1 MSEKVKPKPMK
12 SRTVPGAEERL
23 YDDLKWAGLQWDE
36 GPNIGGPYGPYKQS
50 QRTPLYQE
58 HADKLLQSGHA
69 YRCFCSSEKLRDLAQ
84 RRAILGLPSDY
95 DRTCE
100 GLPSPESDK
109 RASAGEAFVVR
120 LRMPPDPPE
129 YVDLVYGNVGKPM
142 QSKKAQNLGEIL
154 YEDPILLKSDGLPT
168 YHLANVVD
176 DHHMHITHVVRGA
189 EWMSSTP
196 KHLTLYKAF
205 GWKPPSFAHVG
216 LLQDNNRQKFSKRKG
231 DLDIR
236 TFADQGIFPEAL
248 LNYAALFG
256 WSNSN
261 KSDLLPMPDL
271 ISAFNLKFTKGNTI
285 VQPHKLKYLQK
296 KFARKYIDDGGA
308 EFEDIV
314 DKTLEYLI
322 QEFEPSTWNHVGD
335 LSPRPVTREQIR
347 ERIASVLRQRADN
360 YFDPKAFFD
369 DYGYFF
375 FQNAP
380 LPDRHT
386 SKHIFQMYASCASL
400 WPHLLLVNT
409 ELGLISPKVWTED
422 FLSTKLTKLVDK
434 LTLRLEEVC
443 EVPEQVDRQ
452 AIHQAVHSYLRLG
465 VARGGS
471 GPAMHTTMFILGQDV
486 SMQRL
491 DDLSKFLSNQHQGD
505 SVNQGL

>member
-1 MSEKVKPKPMK
+1 MIEKAKPKPTK

-23 YDDLKWAGLQWDE
+23 YDDLNWAGLQWDE

-69 YRCFCSSEKLRDLAQ
+69 YRCFCSSEKLQDLAR
-84 RRAILGLPSDY
+84 RRAALGLPSDY

-129 YVDLVYGNVGKPM
+129 YVDLVYGIVGKPM
-142 QSKKAQNLGEIL
+142 QSKKAQNLGEIA

-176 DHHMHITHVVRGA
+176 DHHMQITHVVRGA

-236 TFADQGIFPEAL
+236 NFADQGIFPEAL

-261 KSDLLPMPDL
+261 KSDLLPMPNL

-285 VQPHKLKYLQK
+285 VQPHKLIYLQK
-296 KFARKYIDDGGA
+296 KFARKYIDEGGA
-308 EFEDIV
+308 EFKNIV

-322 QEFEPSTWNHVGD
+322 QEFEPSTWNHVGES
-335 LSPRPVTREQIR
+335 SPRPVTREQIR

-360 YFDPKAFFD
+360 YFNPKAFFD
-369 DYGYFF
+369 DYGYFV

-380 LPDRHT
+380 LPEKHT
-386 SKHIFQMYASCASL
+386 SKHIFQI
-400 WPHLLLVNT
+400 PR
-409 ELGLISPKVWTED
+409 VWTED
-422 FLSTKLTKLVDK
+422 FLSTELTKLADK
-434 LTLRLEEVC
+434 LTAHLEGVS

-452 AIHQAVHSYLRLG
+452 AAHQAVHSYLRLG

-491 DDLSKFLSNQHQGD
+491 DDLSKLLSNQHQEG
-505 SVNQGL
+505 SVI